1 MKRIFLVLCIA
12 GVAGAADWSGGQR
25 TPEVKGYMSTGR
37 FSGFLGR
44 YLPQNRPQVDF
55 ANSQR
60 LDSLMRAGHIYLSLQ
75 DAIALALENNLDIE
89 FHRYSDRRQAETD
102 LLRASAGQLLRF
114 NSSSVRAGF
123 SSASSGALGAA
134 NSLGNL
140 GGSGG
145 GGGGGQTG
153 ILSGFT
159 IQAAGSGVP
168 NLDPIAFLSGSSAHA
183 SRALTSSFTTGTNA
197 LVSSARGLTYGIQKQ
212 FLSGTSVTFDI
223 TQQSLRQN
231 SPINDINPSL
241 SGNANLSLRQPL
253 LQGFGLATNARF
265 ITIAK
270 NNITVS
276 DLNFQQQVISTV
288 KNVTDLYWDLVAFND
303 SLRIK
308 QQALAL
314 AQKLYED
321 NKKRAAAGAIAPIDI
336 IQAEAGVATAQLDLS
351 GVDAQVLQQEMI
363 LKSAITR
370 AGVDSL
376 TIIDARIVPTDSI
389 RIPNSEAVEP
399 LQDMI
404 AEAMENRPELRETEI
419 NLENSRLT
427 MLGVKNAMRPGL
439 DVFVNLTNNA
449 LAGQINAVPIPGT
462 SLIPSHTSV
471 SGFFVGGAGTF
482 FSQILGRNF
491 PDYSIGFNLNVPL
504 RNSGARADMIKA
516 QLDMRQ
522 AQITEKQQQNNIR
535 LGVVNARIALQQAR
549 VAYDTAVKAR
559 MLQEQTFAG
568 EQRKYQLGTSSFLN
582 VVLIQR
588 DVVTAQSSEVNALR
602 NYIAAKNNLDLV
614 LGRTLAVN
622 HVNIE
627 EAYTG
632 IVKRPPDPMPVLDP
646 QGAAKNKGPVPLKS
660 SVATYLL
667 K

>member
-1 MKRIFLVLCIA
+1 MKRILLIFCL
-12 GVAGAADWSGGQR
+12 AGAAVAADSSGAK
-25 TPEVKGYMSTGR
+25 TPEVKSYMGTGL
-37 FSGFLGR
+37 FSGFLRR
-44 YLPQNRPQVDF
+44 YLPEYRPAVDF
-55 ANSQR
+55 SNSQR
-60 LDSLMRAGHIYLSLQ
+60 LDALMRAGHIYLSLR

-102 LLRASAGQLLRF
+102 VLRASAGQLLRF

-134 NSLGNL
+134 NAVGNVGSSSG

-145 GGGGGQTG
+145 QSG

-168 NLDPIAFLSGSSAHA
+168 NLDPVLFVSGQSAHA
-183 SRALTSSFTTGTNA
+183 SRALTTSFTTGTNA
-197 LVSSARGLTYGIQKQ
+197 LVSSARGLTWGVQKG
-212 FLSGTSVTFDI
+212 FLTGTNVTFDVN
-223 TQQSLRQN
+223 QQTLLQN
-231 SPINDINPSL
+231 SPISEINPSL
-241 SGNANLSLRQPL
+241 SGNANLSIRQPL
-253 LQGFGLATNARF
+253 LQGFGWATNARF

-270 NNITVS
+270 NNVTIS
-276 DLNFQQQVISTV
+276 DLNFQQQVIATV
-288 KNVTDLYWDLVAFND
+288 KNITDLYWDLVAFND
-303 SLRIK
+303 NLRIK

-351 GVDAQVLQQEMI
+351 AVEAQVLQQEMI

-370 AGVDSL
+370 SGVDSL
-376 TIIDARIVPTDSI
+376 AVIDARIVPTDSI
-389 RIPNSEAVEP
+389 QVPNTDAVEP

-404 AEAMENRPELRETEI
+404 GQAMENRPELKETDI
-419 NLENSRLT
+419 SLENSRLT

-449 LAGQINAVPIPGT
+449 LAGQINTVPIPGT
-462 SLIPSHTSV
+462 NLIPSHNNV

-504 RNSGARADMIKA
+504 RNSGTRADMIKA

-522 AQITEKQQQNNIR
+522 AQITEKQQQNSIR

-549 VAYDTAVKAR
+549 AGYDTAVKAR

-588 DVVTAQSSEVNALR
+588 DVVNSQSAEVNALR
-602 NYIAAKNNLDLV
+602 NYISAKNNMDLV
-614 LGRTLAVN
+614 LGRTLEVN
-622 HVNIE
+622 RVDIE

-632 IVKRPPDPMPVLDP
+632 VVKRPPDALPVLDT
-646 QGAAKNKGPVPLKS
+646 QGAAKKPLPPKS
-660 SVATYLL
+660 GVATYLL